1 MSSLLGCKI
10 KALRAK
16 TNTYIKTPV
25 RGEEPVFV
33 VTGRRE
39 DVQSAK
45 REIMSAADHFSQ
57 IRAQRKNAGGGGG
70 AAGAGGGLGV
80 APNAHIPGNVTISV
94 RVPYRVVGLVVGP
107 KGATIKRIQQ
117 TTSTYIITPSREKE
131 PIFEVTGL
139 PDDVEKARREIEAHI
154 AIRTGGI
161 INGSGSSGTP
171 EEMSSDFS
179 NSSPLFLSGMESSFS
194 NTYSFGAQQA
204 SGASDF
210 YGVFDPEECEQQ
222 QQQPKKSLFSSGTF
236 SGTTTATKVDDL
248 YTMFTGKEGMPAR
261 NRPNNQSYES
271 DEGIGGSPTFDILSN
286 GTGAGSAGGATAPAA
301 TAGWP
306 DFSAGNFGSI
316 GSSGTSIEGCGDGY
330 ARRNSSGINS
340 TTSSSSCTPPAT
352 SMS

>member
-1 MSSLLGCKI
+1 M
-10 KALRAK
+10 
-16 TNTYIKTPV
+16 

-45 REIMSAADHFSQ
+45 REIMSAAEHFSQ
-57 IRAQRKNAGGGGG
+57 IRAQRKNAGGAG
-70 AAGAGGGLGV
+70 ASGAGGGLGV
-80 APNAHIPGNVTISV
+80 APNAHIPGNVTTSV

-171 EEMSSDFS
+171 DEMSSDFS
-179 NSSPLFLSGMESSFS
+179 NSSPLFLSGMENSFANNFAFGGQQQLSS
-194 NTYSFGAQQA
+194 GVA
-204 SGASDF
+204 DF
-210 YGVFDPEECEQQ
+210 YGVFDPEECEQRQ
-222 QQQPKKSLFSSGTF
+222 KKNLFGSGTF
-236 SGTTTATKVDDL
+236 PAANAAAVAKVDDL
-248 YTMFTGKEGMPAR
+248 YTMFTAKEGGVNGSMPAR

-271 DEGIGGSPTFDILSN
+271 DEGIGGSPTFDMLSK
-286 GTGAGSAGGATAPAA
+286 GSVGVVAP
-301 TAGWP
+301 TVNGWP
-306 DFSAGNFGSI
+306 DFSAGNFGSM
-316 GSSGTSIEGCGDGY
+316 GSQGTTIEGCGDGGY
-330 ARRNSSGINS
+330 MRRNSSGINS
-340 TTSSSSCTPPAT
+340 ATNSSSSTPPAI
-352 SMS
+352 S